1 MSKIDGVLRLLDKE
15 EWRGLD
21 EIGRQ
26 SGLRVEQLMPVLRF
40 LAKFEFA
47 ELDEARGRARLG
59 PAGRHE
65 L

>member
-1 MSKIDGVLRLLDKE
+1 MSEIDGVLRLLDKE
-15 EWRGLD
+15 WRGIE
-21 EIGRQ
+21 EIRRR
-26 SGLRVEQLMPVLRF
+26 SNLRVEQLTQVLRF

-47 ELDEARGRARLG
+47 ELNETLGRARLG